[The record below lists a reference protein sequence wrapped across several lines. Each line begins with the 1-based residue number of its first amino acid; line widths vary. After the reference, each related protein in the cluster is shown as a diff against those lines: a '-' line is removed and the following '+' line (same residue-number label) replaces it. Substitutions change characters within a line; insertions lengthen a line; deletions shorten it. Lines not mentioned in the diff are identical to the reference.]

1 MARLRFDEFIAR
13 PALISHLRSTFGS
26 GRVYHAYIFAGPEG
40 TGKKTMA
47 RTCAQAL
54 FCQAGFSDRPCGKC
68 PGCLQ
73 FQEGHPDVYTLSVP
87 EGKTQIPVDSVRELL
102 AALSDKAFSGGMRVV
117 LIDQADRLGLPGQNA
132 LLKTLEEPPENTVF
146 ILCVTSVNSLLPTVI
161 SRSQTVRFSPMDEER
176 LAQELIGRGAN
187 EADAQWIA
195 QYCEG
200 AMGRALECMR
210 DEKLIGLSKDVRR
223 AYEAAAAGKGVA
235 AASACIKADKDTAD
249 EVLGC
254 METIARTL
262 MREGSGKGALLL
274 EAVID
279 ARRMLRSNVTWQ
291 YALERLLMRAAG
303 E

>member
-1 MARLRFDEFIAR
+1 MRFDEFIAR
-13 PALISHLRSTFGS
+13 PALISHLHSTFGS

-54 FCQAGFSDRPCGKC
+54 FCQDSDMHSRPCGKC

-73 FQEGHPDVYTLSVP
+73 FEEGHPDVYTLSVP
-87 EGKTQIPVDSVRELL
+87 EGKTQIPVDSVRELI
-102 AALSDKAFSGGMRVV
+102 ANLSDKAFSGGRRVV
-117 LIDQADRLGLPGQNA
+117 LIDQADMLGLPGQNA

-176 LAQELIGRGAN
+176 LAEELIKKGAKA
-187 EADAQWIA
+187 EDAKWLA

-200 AMGRALECMR
+200 SMGRALKCMD
-210 DEKLIGLSKDVRR
+210 DEGLMELSRNVRR
-223 AYEAAAAGKGVA
+223 AYETAAAGKGVA
-235 AASACIKADKDTAD
+235 AASGCIKAEKDTAR

-254 METIARTL
+254 LETIGRGL
-262 MREGSGKGALLL
+262 MRGGDGKGAALL
-274 EAVID
+274 EAVMD

-291 YALERLLMRAAG
+291 YALEKLFMRIA
-303 E
+303 EE

>member
-1 MARLRFDEFIAR
+1 MRFDEFIAR
-13 PALISHLRSTFGS
+13 PALISHLRNTFGS

-54 FCQAGFSDRPCGKC
+54 FCQDEQNARPCGKC

-73 FQEGHPDVYTLSVP
+73 FQEGHPDVYTLDVP
-87 EGKTQIPVDSVRELL
+87 EDKTVIPVDSVRELI
-102 AALSDKAFSGGMRVV
+102 AALSDKAFSGGRRVV
-117 LIDQADRLGLPGQNA
+117 LVDEADRLGLPGQNA

-176 LAQELIGRGAN
+176 LAQELVGKGAK
-187 EADAQWIA
+187 EADARWIA

-200 AMGRALECMR
+200 SMGRALACMD
-210 DEKLIGLSKDVRR
+210 DEKLLETARDVQK
-223 AYEAAAAGKGVA
+223 AYETASSGRGVA
-235 AASACIKADKDTAD
+235 AASAFIKAEKETAGEILD
-249 EVLGC
+249 C
-254 METIARTL
+254 FETIGRAK
-262 MREGSGKGALLL
+262 MREGDGKGAALL
-274 EAVID
+274 EAVLD

-291 YALERLLMRAAG
+291 YALERLLMRISG
-303 E
+303 